1 MGRTARISGG
11 FSLVELLI
19 ATSLTLVVM
28 AVVFH
33 ALHPAQAI
41 FLVEPERG
49 DMQQRLRVATVA
61 ISSEARVAG
70 AGSFLGRRSGGLS
83 GYLPSVL
90 PYRQGRRGADSPGTV
105 RSDTITLLRAADGA
119 AQTTLSQR
127 LPARSGSVEVS
138 LDPGCPS
145 GDPAC
150 GFATGMTVLVFD
162 DSGRHD
168 LFSVSA
174 IQGPNLSLTHNLRD
188 SSYVYQPGVTR
199 IVEAR
204 VRTYFLKSDSAT
216 DTFQLAKYDGDDGA
230 DVPVVD
236 HVVGLSFD
244 YLGDPQP
251 PRMRTSLAE
260 GSGPWTTYG
269 PAPPFPG
276 AQTSLYPPGEN
287 CLFVSDGSPLPA
299 PRLATLG
306 SGTLVR
312 LDTAQLSDGPW
323 CPDAADPNR
332 YDADLLRIRSVEVA
346 VRVESSTAAFR
357 GQVGPLFVR
366 PGQSPGGR
374 RFLPDQSVT
383 FDVTPRN
390 LAPGR

>member
-1 MGRTARISGG
+1 MRRTTRSSGG

-19 ATSLTLVVM
+19 ATSLMLIVM
-28 AVVFH
+28 AAVFDV
-33 ALHPAQAI
+33 LHPAQTQ

-49 DMQQRLRVATVA
+49 DMQQRLRVATIE
-61 ISSEARVAG
+61 ISSDVRAAG
-70 AGSFLGRRSGGLS
+70 AGSLLGRRSGGLG

-90 PYRQGRRGADSPGTV
+90 PYRQGRRRADSPGTV
-105 RSDTITLLRAADGA
+105 RTDTVTLLRVADGA
-119 AQTTLSQR
+119 AQTTLSQP
-127 LPARSGSVEVS
+127 LPARSGSAQIS

-145 GDPAC
+145 GDPSC
-150 GFATGMTVLVFD
+150 GFKAGMTVLVFD

-174 IQGPNLSLTHNLRD
+174 ILGQDLSLTHNLRD
-188 SSYVYQPGVTR
+188 STYIYQPGVTR
-199 IVEAR
+199 IVEAAM
-204 VRTYFLKSDSAT
+204 RTYFLKSDAAT
-216 DTFQLAKYDGDDGA
+216 DTFQLTKYDGDAAA

-251 PRMRTSLAE
+251 PRMRKVPA
-260 GSGPWTTYG
+260 GGAGPWTTYG
-269 PAPPFPG
+269 PAPPPAG
-276 AQTSLYPPGEN
+276 TQTSLYPPGEN
-287 CLFVSDGSPLPA
+287 CAFVSDGSPLPA

-306 SGTLVR
+306 STSLVR
-312 LDTAQLSDGPW
+312 LDAAQLSDGPW

-332 YDADLLRIRSVEVA
+332 YDADLLRIRSVVVA
-346 VRVESSTAAFR
+346 VRVESSVASFR
-357 GQVGPLFVR
+357 GPAGPLFAR
-366 PGQSPGGR
+366 AGQSPGGR
-374 RFLPDQSVT
+374 RFLPDQSVA